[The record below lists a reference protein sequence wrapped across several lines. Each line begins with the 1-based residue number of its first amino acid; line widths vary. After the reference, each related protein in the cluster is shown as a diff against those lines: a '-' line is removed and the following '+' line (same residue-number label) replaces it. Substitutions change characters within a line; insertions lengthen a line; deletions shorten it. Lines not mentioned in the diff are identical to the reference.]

1 MQVKGVS
8 CLGRCNEAPAVAVN
22 GHIYSDVSQNQ
33 VEAMIANALA
43 GVALPKHSSTHDRV
57 SCASDPYPEGQRYGA
72 LKRLVESRDWTGTFA
87 TLKAAGLRGLGGA
100 GFPTESKWQLVRQ
113 ASGTEKYIV
122 CNADESE
129 PGTFKDRFILTH
141 LPHLVIEGM
150 ISRQHSCRRAKRILY
165 VPHEYEEQG
174 RDSACGDQTV

>member
-1 MQVKGVS
+1 M
-8 CLGRCNEAPAVAVN
+8 AVN

-33 VEAMIANALA
+33 VEAMVANALA
-43 GVALPKHSSTHDRV
+43 GVALPKHSPTHDRI
-57 SCASDPYPEGQRYGA
+57 SCASDPYSDGQRYGA
-72 LKRLVESRDWTGTFA
+72 LKRLVESRDFAGTFA

-113 ASGTEKYIV
+113 APGTEKYIV

-141 LPHLVIEGM
+141 LPHLVIEG
-150 ISRQHSCRRAKRILY
+150 
-165 VPHEYEEQG
+165 
-174 RDSACGDQTV
+174 

>member
-1 MQVKGVS
+1 M
-8 CLGRCNEAPAVAVN
+8 
-22 GHIYSDVSQNQ
+22 
-33 VEAMIANALA
+33 
-43 GVALPKHSSTHDRV
+43 
-57 SCASDPYPEGQRYGA
+57 A

-87 TLKAAGLRGLGGA
+87 ILKAAGLRGLGGA

-113 ASGTEKYIV
+113 APGPEKYIV

-150 ISRQHSCRRAKRILY
+150 ILASILTGAKKGILY
-165 VPHEYEEQG
+165 IRHEYEEQEEILHAEIELSERKTLGIEHPRNGSCFRTRDFCQSRGIYLRRRISASRSDRRQASGTAKQATFSCAG
-174 RDSACGDQTV
+174 RTVE